1 MQYSFFTFKI
11 NCDIIIYM
19 SKRVL
24 IGGVAIGGGERVKI
38 QSMSTHRIS
47 DVEKVYQECLR
58 LKEEG
63 LDIMRY
69 SVLDDEDAS
78 AFAKL
83 KKLIDIPLVADI
95 HFDYKLAIKAIDGGA
110 DKIRINPGNIGGEN
124 NIKAVAD
131 ALKSA
136 RIPARVGANT
146 GSIEKEFL
154 NKYGKSEVSLG
165 ESALKNV
172 ALLEKYG
179 VNDIVISVKASD
191 VSLAVKAYEYIAKKT
206 DYPLHLGVTEAGTE
220 YNGVIKNAMGI
231 GALLLKGIGDTIRV
245 SLSADT
251 VREVVAARSILSAL
265 NMYDKGVQIIA
276 CPTCGRCQW
285 DCMAFAKEVEDYTAK
300 IKKPLKIA
308 VMGCVVNGPGEAK
321 DADLGIAGAKDEC
334 VIFAKGELLRKV
346 KKQDVRREFF
356 GEIDKCTQ

>member
-1 MQYSFFTFKI
+1 
-11 NCDIIIYM
+11 M
-19 SKRVL
+19 SKKVI
-24 IGGVAIGGGERVKI
+24 IGNTVIGGGERIKI
-38 QSMSTHRIS
+38 QSMSTHRVCDI
-47 DVEKVYQECLR
+47 DKVYQELLR
-58 LKEEG
+58 LKDQG

-69 SVLDDEDAS
+69 SVLDDKDAS
-78 AFAKL
+78 AFKEL
-83 KKLIDIPLVADI
+83 KKLVDIPLVADI
-95 HFDYKLAIKAIDGGA
+95 HFDHKLAIKAIDGGA

-124 NIKAVAD
+124 NVKAVAD

-136 RIPARVGANT
+136 KIPVRVGANT

-154 NKYGKSEVSLG
+154 AKYGKNEISLG

-179 VNDIVISVKASD
+179 VENIVISVKASD
-191 VSLAVKAYEYIAKKT
+191 VRLAVKAYEYIATKT

-251 VREVVAARSILSAL
+251 EREVIAARSILSAL
-265 NMYDKGVQIIA
+265 DLYDQGVKIIA
-276 CPTCGRCQW
+276 CPTCGRCEW
-285 DCMAFAKEVEDYTAK
+285 DCMAFAKKVEDYTSN

-321 DADLGIAGAKDEC
+321 DADLGVAGAKDHC
-334 VIFAKGELLRKV
+334 AIFVKGKIV
-346 KKQDVRREFF
+346 KQVDKKDVEREFF
-356 GEIDKCTQ
+356 GEIDKCTR